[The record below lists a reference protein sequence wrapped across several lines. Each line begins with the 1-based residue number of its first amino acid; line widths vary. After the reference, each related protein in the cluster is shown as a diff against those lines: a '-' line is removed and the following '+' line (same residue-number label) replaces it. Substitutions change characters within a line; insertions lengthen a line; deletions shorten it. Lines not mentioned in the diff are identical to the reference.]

1 MRLSFK
7 AAARAASSMRLPRA
21 VLTRKAPRIEKGE
34 KKTKLNY
41 VITYIHA
48 LVIHCSFMKYHMSTI
63 SVKFMFSKKATK
75 MDEIFTVDLTLLV
88 LEVVP

>member
-21 VLTRKAPRIEKGE
+21 VLTRKAPRIEK
-34 KKTKLNY
+34 KSKLNY

-48 LVIHCSFMKYHMSTI
+48 LLIHCSFMKYHMSTI
-63 SVKFMFSKKATK
+63 SVKLVFSKKATK
-75 MDEIFTVDLTLLV
+75 MDEILTVDLTLTT
-88 LEVVP
+88 

>member
-48 LVIHCSFMKYHMSTI
+48 STNSCIGNSLFIHEI
-63 SVKFMFSKKATK
+63 SYVNPHHLDHQK
-75 MDEIFTVDLTLLV
+75 
-88 LEVVP
+88 